1 MWDSIRIES
10 GTRKRKFASF
20 LIRFL
25 VPHSRYLH
33 SINSVE
39 LHESERR
46 KLIPHCY
53 EWRVREWIGREEVP
67 EWCIRLYYV
76 ASEPLGST

>member
-1 MWDSIRIES
+1 MSVDSVLS
-10 GTRKRKFASF
+10 VHGYM
-20 LIRFL
+20 
-25 VPHSRYLH
+25 SRTVVDYDSNRNPTHTLSH